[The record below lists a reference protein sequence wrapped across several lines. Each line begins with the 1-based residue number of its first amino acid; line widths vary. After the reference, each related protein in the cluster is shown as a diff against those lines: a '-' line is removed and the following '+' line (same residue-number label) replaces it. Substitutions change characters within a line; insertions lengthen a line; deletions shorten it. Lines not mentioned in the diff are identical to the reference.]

1 MNVSMVG
8 CMDKNDSFPARGERV
23 AAWVHRYMADNGLS
37 VGELA
42 FRAAVDKRDLRRL
55 LNPPHNCGWRLE
67 DSLAAFFGWDFTEAV
82 MTPVHGADPTT
93 ARERELETRLSQA
106 AALHARIERER
117 ALRTA
122 AAPRLALVAGEAA
135 VHGSPSRGGGRS
147 FDPKTPEG
155 GMK

>member
-1 MNVSMVG
+1 MNLSTVG
-8 CMDKNDSFPARGERV
+8 CMDRSDNFPARGERV
-23 AAWVHRYMADNGLS
+23 AAWVERYIADRGLGI
-37 VGELA
+37 GELA
-42 FRAAVDKRDLRRL
+42 FQANVDKRDLRRL

-122 AAPRLALVAGEAA
+122 TAPRLALVERAPALP
-135 VHGSPSRGGGRS
+135 GSPPRRGGRP
-147 FDPKTPEG
+147 FDPEAPQSA
-155 GMK
+155 